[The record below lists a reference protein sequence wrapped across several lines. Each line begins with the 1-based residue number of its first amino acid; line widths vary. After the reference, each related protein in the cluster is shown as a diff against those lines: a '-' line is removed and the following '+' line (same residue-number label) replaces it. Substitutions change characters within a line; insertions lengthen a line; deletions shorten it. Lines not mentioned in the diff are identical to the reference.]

1 MPNYVSHEAPP
12 PGAMSVSSVTCDRS
26 ASVVEHDL
34 LVAALYVGTSTLSP
48 APTDWTWLADPNPG
62 NLHVRLAYKA
72 ASASEPDSYTFEFS
86 GSDALFG
93 GIVAYRG
100 THYRD
105 PVNASGYTMDSA
117 ASLSWSAP
125 SVDTTRHGCHVIRVF
140 ASSNSTGAYD
150 ITAPEESTERFE
162 LDQQTSTTFRV
173 LYLSD
178 AEQLFAGPTGA
189 AAHTSNRSTS
199 YDAWTLAI
207 NPFDVIGPAPP
218 TGLKIATIRA

>member
-1 MPNYVSHEAPP
+1 M
-12 PGAMSVSSVTCDRS
+12 
-26 ASVVEHDL
+26 
-34 LVAALYVGTSTLSP
+34 
-48 APTDWTWLADPNPG
+48 
-62 NLHVRLAYKA
+62 
-72 ASASEPDSYTFEFS
+72 
-86 GSDALFG
+86 
-93 GIVAYRG
+93 
-100 THYRD
+100 
-105 PVNASGYTMDSA
+105 
-117 ASLSWSAP
+117 
-125 SVDTTRHGCHVIRVF
+125 
-140 ASSNSTGAYD
+140 TG
-150 ITAPEESTERFE
+150 PQ

>member
-12 PGAMSVSSVTCDRS
+12 PGAMSVSSVTCDRP

-72 ASASEPDSYTFEFS
+72 ASASESDSYTFEFS

-125 SVDTTRHGCHVIRVF
+125 SVDTTTPRLPRYSRVRFLEQHGGLRHNRAGGEHGAVRARPADLHHLPRTVPLGRRATVRRTYGCRRAHV
-140 ASSNSTGAYD
+140 
-150 ITAPEESTERFE
+150 
-162 LDQQTSTTFRV
+162 QQ
-173 LYLSD
+173 
-178 AEQLFAGPTGA
+178 E
-189 AAHTSNRSTS
+189 H
-199 YDAWTLAI
+199 
-207 NPFDVIGPAPP
+207 
-218 TGLKIATIRA
+218 